1 MCCCFHFRGRMRGF
15 FLLYVY
21 FTEARFSMIRL
32 VNVVAAAGLAAIVFF
47 IPASAQ
53 QTRGAASTQRPDAV
67 VDGLKFHSVGGFVQ
81 IVDVANSQNAGTIIL
96 PPNQAPVFA
105 AMPGYDARIKAA
117 WEKYS
122 KGETGTTDKP
132 AETSS
137 STTAAPSN
145 PVSASSN
152 SPGFDASNKTLTMA
166 DGRTVSFVDDKNLTV
181 KVPGIAGMQ
190 TYTLEYHGTGV
201 RRLGKTMATTNR
213 GYVGQSVF
221 GTGVTITLESAN
233 GLPGGQLYDTA
244 DGANIP
250 APITSRIKPIIDA
263 VREASDAV
271 KADHPDLAKSQ
282 VVKSLLA
289 NNFGLK

>member
-1 MCCCFHFRGRMRGF
+1 
-15 FLLYVY
+15 
-21 FTEARFSMIRL
+21 MIRL
-32 VNVVAAAGLAAIVFF
+32 VNVVAAAGLAAIVFL

-201 RRLGKTMATTNR
+201 RRLGKTMVNTNR